1 MPRRLWDMR
10 HFSTLFKLVIA
21 SLILGAGLSALDITP
36 QQIMDM
42 FEINGETFKSDIE
55 QLARWAIPHIFTGAL
70 IIVPLWIVL
79 SLFMP
84 PKR

>member
-1 MPRRLWDMR
+1 MR
-10 HFSTLFKLVIA
+10 HFSTLIKILVA
-21 SLILGAGLSALDITP
+21 SLLLGAGLSALDITP
-36 QQIMDM
+36 QQIMDV
-42 FEINGETFKSDIE
+42 FKINEETLKTDLE

-79 SLFMP
+79 SLLLP